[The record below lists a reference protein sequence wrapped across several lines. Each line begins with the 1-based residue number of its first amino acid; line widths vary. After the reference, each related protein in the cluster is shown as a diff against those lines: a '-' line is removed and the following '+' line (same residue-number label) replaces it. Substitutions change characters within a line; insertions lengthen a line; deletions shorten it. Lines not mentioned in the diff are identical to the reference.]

1 MARYIESELQKS
13 CVRWFGYQYPEY
25 TLLLFAVPNG
35 GKRNAKEAA
44 RLKAEGVRPG
54 VTDLILLVP
63 RGGFAVLCV
72 ELKTED
78 GRLTEK
84 QKEWQDAARKAG
96 SKVVTCR
103 SVDEFVN
110 EINEYLK

>member
-1 MARYIESELQKS
+1 MRFIESELQKS

-63 RGGFAVLCV
+63 RGGFPALCI
-72 ELKTED
+72 ELKTKRGKASD
-78 GRLTEK
+78 LQT
-84 QKEWQDAARKAG
+84 EWQEAARKAG
-96 SKVVTCR
+96 SKVITIR
-103 SVDEFVN
+103 SIDEFIN

>member
-1 MARYIESELQKS
+1 MRYIESELQKT
-13 CVRWFGYQYPEY
+13 CVRWFSYQYSEY
-25 TLLLFAVPNG
+25 AFLLFAVPNG

-63 RGGFAVLCV
+63 HGGFAALCI
-72 ELKTED
+72 ELKTKTGKASE
-78 GRLTEK
+78 LQT
-84 QKEWQDAARKAG
+84 EWQDAARKAG
-96 SKVVTCR
+96 NKVVTCR
-103 SVDEFVN
+103 SIDEFMN

>member
-1 MARYIESELQKS
+1 MRYIESELQKM

-25 TLLLFAVPNG
+25 ALPLFAVPNG

-44 RLKAEGVRPG
+44 RMKAEGVRPG

-63 RGGFAVLCV
+63 HGDFPALCI
-72 ELKTED
+72 ELKTKTGKVSD
-78 GRLTEK
+78 LQT
-84 QKEWQDAARKAG
+84 EWQEAARKAG
-96 SKVVTCR
+96 NKVVTCR
-103 SVDEFVN
+103 SIDEFIN